1 LLELPNLAIG
11 SVGSVGVV
19 ASLAEEVEEC
29 VQGFEPDSSSILR
42 YLGANQVEG
51 GPREAVEGGPR
62 EAVDRIS
69 EARLVVGVTMWL
81 RGQPVAQLDNPGA
94 QFFGLT
100 AIENWRIRK
109 PLLGGV
115 GTTLSC
121 SHGHHLG
128 LQLSEPLFEAGAGSI
143 RVHGFQTHCE

>member
-42 YLGANQVEG
+42 YLGANQ
-51 GPREAVEGGPR
+51 VEGGPR

-143 RVHGFQTHCE
+143 RVHGFQTHYE